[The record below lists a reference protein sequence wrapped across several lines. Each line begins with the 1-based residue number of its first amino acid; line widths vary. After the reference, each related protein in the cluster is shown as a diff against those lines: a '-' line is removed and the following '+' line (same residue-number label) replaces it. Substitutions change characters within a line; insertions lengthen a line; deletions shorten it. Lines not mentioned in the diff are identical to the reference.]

1 MVGKKMIELNVNLK
15 RDNFAL
21 NANLS
26 LEARVT
32 GLFGP
37 SGSGKSTLLSILAGL
52 IKPDHGRVVVD
63 GECLFDSAIGV
74 NIPMHQRRIGL
85 VFQESRLFPHLT
97 IQHNL
102 TYGLHLLTRQ
112 KQKFGLKQIVD
123 LLDIEHLLK
132 QRPHQL
138 SGGEKQRVTLG
149 RALLSSPRLLLCD
162 EPLAA
167 LDTRLKNQILPFLK
181 RVNEEIKV
189 PMIYVSH
196 SINEVL
202 QLTQSIAMIEGG
214 HILASGNF
222 YELMQHPE
230 VLSLAHS
237 LGFDNVIQAKVIEH
251 NNVFGYTIASLNG
264 NHLFVPLLNSVIGA
278 DVAVSIPASNIALSI
293 KKLDGLTIQNQL
305 LGVVTAIRE
314 VDHRV
319 LVTVD
324 IGFIVVAEITL
335 RALHDLNITLDK
347 PVYCLIKTQA
357 MAYLGV
363 V

>member
-1 MVGKKMIELNVNLK
+1 MIELNVSLK
-15 RDNFAL
+15 RGNFSLAVNL
-21 NANLS
+21 N
-26 LEARVT
+26 LEDKVT

-52 IKPDHGRVVVD
+52 VQPDNGRVVVD
-63 GECLFDSAIGV
+63 GECLFDSATGI

-102 TYGLHLLTRQ
+102 TYGLHLLAKQ
-112 KQKFGLKQIVD
+112 NQKFGLNQIVE
-123 LLDIEHLLK
+123 LLEIGNLLK
-132 QRPHQL
+132 QRPYQL

-189 PMIYVSH
+189 PMVYVSH

-202 QLTQSIAMIEGG
+202 QLTQSIAMIEAGE
-214 HILASGNF
+214 IRASGNF
-222 YELMQHPE
+222 YELITHPE
-230 VLSLAHS
+230 VLALAHH
-237 LGFDNVIQAKVIEH
+237 LGFDNVLHAKVIEH
-251 NNVFGYTIASLNG
+251 NNEFGYTLVALNE
-264 NHLFVPLLNSVIGA
+264 NHLFVPLLNTAVGVDIALSV
-278 DVAVSIPASNIALSI
+278 PASNVALSL

-324 IGFIVVAEITL
+324 AGFMVVAEITL
-335 RALHDLNITLDK
+335 RALHNLEIKVGK
-347 PVYCLIKTQA
+347 PVCCLIKAQA
-357 MAYLGV
+357 MGYLGAV
-363 V
+363 

>member
-1 MVGKKMIELNVNLK
+1 MIELNVSLK
-15 RDNFAL
+15 RGNFSLATNL
-21 NANLS
+21 N
-26 LEARVT
+26 LEAKVT

-52 IKPDHGRVVVD
+52 VKPDRGRIVVD
-63 GECLFDSAIGV
+63 GECLFDSAAGI
-74 NIPMHQRRIGL
+74 NIPMHQRRVGL

-97 IQHNL
+97 IEHNL
-102 TYGLHLLTRQ
+102 TYGLHLIT
-112 KQKFGLKQIVD
+112 KKHQKFSLNQIVE
-123 LLDIEHLLK
+123 LLEIKPLLK

-181 RVNEEIKV
+181 RVNEEINV
-189 PMIYVSH
+189 PMVYVSH

-202 QLTQSIAMIEGG
+202 QLTQNIAMIEAGE
-214 HILASGNF
+214 ILASGNF
-222 YELMQHPE
+222 YELISHPE
-230 VLSLAHS
+230 VLALAHH
-237 LGFDNVIQAKVIEH
+237 LGFDNVIHAEVLEH
-251 NNVFGYTIASLNG
+251 NNEFGYTLVALNG
-264 NHLFVPLLNSVIGA
+264 NRLFVPLLNMGIGA
-278 DVAVSIPASNIALSI
+278 EIAISVPASNIALSI

-305 LGVVTAIRE
+305 AGLVTAIRE

-324 IGFIVVAEITL
+324 VGFMVVAEITL
-335 RALHDLNITLDK
+335 RALHDLDITLNK
-347 PVYCLIKTQA
+347 PVYCLIKAQA
-357 MAYLGV
+357 MGYLGV